1 MFPESFRVAIILI
14 VFTQIAAKQNAAH
27 DVIVKVFDRAH
38 KILLLLESD
47 RKDGAVHESKR
58 QLSRI
63 LPQILI
69 ILSCTTKLLKDHS
82 LRLKFTSI
90 ARLSQSVSV
99 DSELLQPAFEELQ
112 WLVRRVVEMQR
123 IPGRWSINVT
133 FILS

>member
-1 MFPESFRVAIILI
+1 VAIILI
-14 VFTQIAAKQNAAH
+14 VFSQIAAKQNAAH

-38 KILLLLESD
+38 TILLLLESD
-47 RKDGAVHESKR
+47 RKDGALNESKSE
-58 QLSRI
+58 LSRI

-82 LRLKFTSI
+82 LRLKFTSM

-99 DSELLQPAFEELQ
+99 DSELLEPTFEELQ
-112 WLVRRVVEMQR
+112 RLVRRVAEMQR
-123 IPGRWSINVT
+123 MPGRWSINLT

>member
-1 MFPESFRVAIILI
+1 MLI
-14 VFTQIAAKQNAAH
+14 VFSQIAAKQNAAH

-38 KILLLLESD
+38 NILLLLESD
-47 RKDGAVHESKR
+47 RKDGAVNECKTE
-58 QLSRI
+58 LSRI

-82 LRLKFTSI
+82 LRLKLTSI

-99 DSELLQPAFEELQ
+99 NSELLQPTFEELQ
-112 WLVRRVVEMQR
+112 RLVRRVVEMQR
-123 IPGRWSINVT
+123 MPSRWSISLT